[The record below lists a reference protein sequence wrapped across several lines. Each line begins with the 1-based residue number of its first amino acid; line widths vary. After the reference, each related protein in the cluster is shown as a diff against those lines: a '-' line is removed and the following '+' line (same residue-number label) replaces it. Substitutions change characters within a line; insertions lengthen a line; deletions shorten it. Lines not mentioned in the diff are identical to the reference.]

1 MWVEVTYR
9 QLYLQSS
16 FDDCWYTAAILSC
29 NKLNL
34 TSIATTAHTPSPI
47 ATRRHGRL
55 APLIPAAALSERARA
70 ALGAVPVVVVVRSG
84 QRPPT
89 IEPPRG
95 EAQPLTRGLTH
106 RGTDLLAR
114 GCRWYRR
121 RRRPPRCSRRRRQPP
136 RCFRGRIRTRKFP
149 GQTEPACGANLV
161 ARPAPSA
168 RIPA

>member
-16 FDDCWYTAAILSC
+16 FDDCWYTAAMPSC

-121 RRRPPRCSRRRRQPP
+121 RRQPPRCSRRQPP